1 MDEHKMLN
9 PSDGDECLCLLQS
22 DFEVGNLRNQKKS
35 FYLME
40 AKIMKTKPSSLQNEL
55 NRFNRCRLVQVLIIE
70 ATCGTSSFIG
80 RNLLFVEQM

>member
-1 MDEHKMLN
+1 MDEHKTLN

-22 DFEVGNLRNQKKS
+22 DFEVGNLRHQKNS
-35 FYLME
+35 LME

-55 NRFNRCRLVQVLIIE
+55 NGFNRCRLVQVLIIE
-70 ATCGTSSFIG
+70 ATCGASSFIG